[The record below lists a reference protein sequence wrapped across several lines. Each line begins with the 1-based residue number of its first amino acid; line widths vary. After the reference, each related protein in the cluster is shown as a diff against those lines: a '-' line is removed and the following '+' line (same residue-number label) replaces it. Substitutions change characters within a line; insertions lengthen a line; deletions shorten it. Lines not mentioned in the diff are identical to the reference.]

1 MATIMIASQF
11 INNCREARAV
21 MRTASRVTAAALG
34 GLMLLTVCGWA
45 AADDGFIRLQHD
57 DQGELSALQ
66 VSIARYAD
74 PNGLQVDLISAVHVG
89 DAEYFED
96 LNRRFVDYDM
106 VLYELVTNDPDAD
119 RQTASPAFSMIGF
132 MQGGMK
138 NALDL
143 AFQLDVID
151 YDPPNFVHADM
162 TIAEFQQSMQDRGE
176 SMFGTFLRAWSVAIA
191 QQGQPQA
198 QPPPN
203 MLSLLFAEDRQRAL
217 KEIMA
222 EQLANPGQIELL
234 FNNEDGSTL
243 ITGRN
248 DKALQVMEAQI
259 AAGHRKLAILYGAG
273 HMPDFER
280 RLLDEYDMTLIEREW
295 LTAWDLATN

>member
-1 MATIMIASQF
+1 MTEMIAKPSIHLHRQT
-11 INNCREARAV
+11 RWPARTVLRAMLV
-21 MRTASRVTAAALG
+21 
-34 GLMLLTVCGWA
+34 GLMLFTVCGRA

-74 PNGLQVDLISAVHVG
+74 PKGVQVDLISAVHIG

-96 LNRRFVDYDM
+96 LNRRFTDYDV

-119 RQTASPAFSMIGF
+119 RQVASPAFDMIGF

-151 YDPPNFVHADM
+151 YEQPNFVHADM
-162 TIAEFQQSMQDRGE
+162 TVAEFQQSMQDRGE
-176 SMFGTFLRAWSVAIA
+176 SMFGTFLRAWSIAMA

-198 QPPPN
+198 QPPPS
-203 MLSLLFAEDRQRAL
+203 MLSLLFADDRQRAL

-222 EQLANPGQIELL
+222 EQLANPEQIELM

-243 ITGRN
+243 IAGRN
-248 DKALQVMEAQI
+248 EKALQVMEAQI
-259 AAGHRKLAILYGAG
+259 AAGHRTLAIFYGAG
-273 HMPDFER
+273 HMPDFEQ
-280 RLLDEYDMTLIEREW
+280 RLLEEYGMALIEREW
-295 LTAWDLATN
+295 LTAWDLASD